1 MAAMFDSR
9 ALAQDPAPAWHG
21 VAELEP
27 GSFLASLRPEAHHAL
42 FHLGRRRVFRHGAP
56 LLTQGHTPH
65 WVMVLL
71 RGRVKVAHHSDDG
84 REVVLNIWGP
94 GDLLGVVP
102 SLDGEP
108 ADATIIAVDDVEA
121 QVLSTV
127 RFEAFLQS
135 HPEAQRVLL
144 QVLIRRLRRATRD
157 RTQLAL
163 NDTFGRVALRLV
175 ELADRYGERDDG
187 RIRITLPLS
196 QNELAA
202 WTGTSREATSKAL
215 QLMRQRGYI
224 ETFRREIHVL
234 DIASLRRRV
243 AGVLGS

>member
-1 MAAMFDSR
+1 M
-9 ALAQDPAPAWHG
+9 
-21 VAELEP
+21 
-27 GSFLASLRPEAHHAL
+27 
-42 FHLGRRRVFRHGAP
+42 
-56 LLTQGHTPH
+56 
-65 WVMVLL
+65 
-71 RGRVKVAHHSDDG
+71 
-84 REVVLNIWGP
+84 
-94 GDLLGVVP
+94 
-102 SLDGEP
+102 
-108 ADATIIAVDDVEA
+108 
-121 QVLSTV
+121 
-127 RFEAFLQS
+127 
-135 HPEAQRVLL
+135 
-144 QVLIRRLRRATRD
+144 
-157 RTQLAL
+157 
-163 NDTFGRVALRLV
+163 ALRLV